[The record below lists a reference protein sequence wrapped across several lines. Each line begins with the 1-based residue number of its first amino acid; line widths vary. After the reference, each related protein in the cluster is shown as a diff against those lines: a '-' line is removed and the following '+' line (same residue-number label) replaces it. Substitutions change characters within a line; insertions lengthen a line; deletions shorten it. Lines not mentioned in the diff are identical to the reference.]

1 MEFIRRLPGNPSRL
15 GILPGTFNPIT
26 VAHLALARAAC
37 GWVDEVVLVLPRE
50 LPHKKYTGATFAQRL
65 EMLGAAGSG
74 YSIAA
79 SDGGLFADIAGEC
92 RAACGEQVR
101 LSFLCGRDAAERI
114 VNWDYGR
121 PGAIAEMLGQFDLLV
136 AERDGAYCPPPEFE
150 HAIRRVDLP
159 GEFNHVSASE
169 VRDRIVR
176 GEPWEHLVPEPV
188 QEFVRKIYRTQA
200 TPTYSV
206 SPKA

>member
-50 LPHKKYTGATFAQRL
+50 LPHKNYTGATFAQRL
-65 EMLGAAGSG
+65 EMLGAAGTD
-74 YSIAA
+74 YSVAA
-79 SDGGLFADIAGEC
+79 SDGGLFADIAAEC
-92 RAACGEQVR
+92 RSVYGDRVR
-101 LSFLCGRDAAERI
+101 FTFLCGRDAAERI

-121 PGAIAEMLGQFDLLV
+121 GDAFAEMLRQFDLLV
-136 AERDGAYCPPPEFE
+136 AERDGAYQAPAEFE
-150 HAIRRVDLP
+150 SAIRRIELP
-159 GEFNHVSASE
+159 GEFDHVSASE
-169 VRDRIVR
+169 VRDRIGR
-176 GEPWEHLVPEPV
+176 GESWEHLVPAPV
-188 QEFVRKIYRTQA
+188 QELVSKIYSA
-200 TPTYSV
+200 